1 MIRRWGTEV
10 SGEWSSST
18 ITSGSGGEG
27 TFAFALLLE
36 AIGNK
41 RVLLHSKHEKF
52 PYAKN
57 VHGGVS
63 RLFLPLLRSRR
74 PPEGP
79 RRPGYRKAMAAP
91 AVHYWLIR
99 GISQLCKTLKIWQGW
114 GFPAFCTQPRD
125 TPLFLRVECARLTL
139 LGL

>member
-10 SGEWSSST
+10 SGEWSASGT
-18 ITSGSGGEG
+18 IANGSGGKG
-27 TFAFALLLE
+27 PLAFALLLE
-36 AIGNK
+36 AIWNK
-41 RVLLHSKHEKF
+41 RVLQYSKYENV
-52 PYAKN
+52 PYAKH
-57 VHGGVS
+57 VYGGVS
-63 RLFLPLLRSRR
+63 RLVLPLC
-74 PPEGP
+74 GP
-79 RRPGYRKAMAAP
+79 RRPGYRKAAP

-114 GFPAFCTQPRD
+114 GFLAFCTHPRD